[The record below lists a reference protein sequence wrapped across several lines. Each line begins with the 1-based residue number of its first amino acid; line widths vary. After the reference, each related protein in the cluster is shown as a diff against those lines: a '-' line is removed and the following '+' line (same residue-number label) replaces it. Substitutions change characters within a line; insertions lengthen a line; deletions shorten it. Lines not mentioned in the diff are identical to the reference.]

1 MFCSMNL
8 SLLNITLA
16 TIVNSYFG
24 GSLFMFYGTVALG
37 VILVAS
43 LAVVGAVAYKKHKGK
58 SKRKKLGANKENGQV
73 QDNSQDQNLQNT
85 QTNTQQQ
92 TQSRGSIFEALRE
105 NDTQK
110 NAGRA
115 KDVSAKQTNNAADIT
130 QTSTK
135 SNVADKKVDQIK
147 ETSTEQKEEKQKPVI
162 KKEEKA
168 QPATSKNNSSAWVLN
183 SPFEGGKDF

>member
-24 GSLFMFYGTVALG
+24 GSLFAFYGTVALG
-37 VILVAS
+37 VIVVAT
-43 LAVVGAVAYKKHKGK
+43 LAVVGTAAYKKHKGK
-58 SKRKKLGANKENGQV
+58 SKRKKFGANKENGQV

-92 TQSRGSIFEALRE
+92 TQSKGKVFEDARE
-105 NDTQK
+105 KELEEQLKANKDDT
-110 NAGRA
+110 N
-115 KDVSAKQTNNAADIT
+115 
-130 QTSTK
+130 TK
-135 SNVADKKVDQIK
+135 ETPEPEVKEEEVKETKKV
-147 ETSTEQKEEKQKPVI
+147 EEPKPQPVI